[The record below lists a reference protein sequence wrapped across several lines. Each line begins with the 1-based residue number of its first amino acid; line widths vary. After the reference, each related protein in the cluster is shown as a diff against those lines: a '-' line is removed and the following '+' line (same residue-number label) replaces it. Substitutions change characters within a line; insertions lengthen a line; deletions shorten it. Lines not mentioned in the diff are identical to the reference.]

1 LQSLFKGVTSR
12 QFSSHQMQGVLAV
25 VIGVIVLS
33 FDALFVRLA
42 EAPGWD
48 VMFWRGL
55 FIFTTM
61 AVSSFCTGH
70 WRGMLVKET
79 AKAAWAAALLYGI
92 CSGLFVLSISLT
104 QVANTVVILSSAPFF
119 SALFSWLLIGERIK
133 TLTIIAI
140 IVCMGGVGVVFFS
153 SMEGGGWLGD
163 ILALILAV
171 LMGLAVTLLRKNPSI
186 PRVPMIAV
194 SGLWAC
200 LLAAPF
206 AAPLSLSS
214 ASYGWI
220 ALMGLLQMPLAS
232 VLIMVATRY
241 LPSPEVS
248 LFLLIETVL
257 APIWVW
263 WIIGETP
270 PSLTLVGGVVVI
282 ATIAV
287 HSTLSLLQEQTWNN

>member
-1 LQSLFKGVTSR
+1 MQSQSKGITSI
-12 QFSSHQMQGVLAV
+12 QFSSHQMQGIWAAL
-25 VIGVIVLS
+25 IGVVVLS
-33 FDALFVRLA
+33 FDALLVRLA
-42 EAPGWD
+42 DSPGWD

-61 AVSSFCTGH
+61 AMFSLHSGQ
-70 WRGMLVKET
+70 WRGMLVQET

-104 QVANTVVILSSAPFF
+104 QVANTVVILSSSPFF
-119 SALFSWLLIGERIK
+119 AALFSWLLIGERIRPR
-133 TLTIIAI
+133 TIVAI
-140 IVCMGGVGVVFFS
+140 IVCMCGVGVVFSS
-153 SMEGGGWLGD
+153 SMASGGWLGD
-163 ILALILAV
+163 LLALILAV
-171 LMGLAVTLLRKNPSI
+171 LMGIALTLLRKHPSI

-200 LLAAPF
+200 LLATPF
-206 AAPLSLSS
+206 ANPLSLSG
-214 ASYGWI
+214 AAYGWI

-263 WIIGETP
+263 WVIGEVP
-270 PSLTLVGGVVVI
+270 PSLALVGGLIVI
-282 ATIAV
+282 ATIAA
-287 HSTLSLLQEQTWNN
+287 HSTLSLLQEKA